1 MSEISVLRREIKYVV
16 AETEAAE
23 IKRELAAVMS
33 PDAHSPSGSYRVRS
47 LYFDTLNN
55 RDYFVKLAGIE
66 SRSKLRLR
74 VYSASD
80 ETAKLE
86 IKRKWGEYQRKDTL
100 TLTRRDAER
109 LIRGEY
115 VCLLDYAGALPAELY
130 ARLTLGVYRPAAM
143 IEYRRTAFTYPAF
156 NTRLTIDSN
165 IRSDEACT
173 DLFSDEVPHCPVL
186 TDRSVLEVKFN
197 GRLVS
202 PIRFVLNRH
211 HLTGESMGKYAAGRP
226 LLSQYV

>member
-1 MSEISVLRREIKYVV
+1 MKTGVFFYEVPPKFPKFPKFPNFLGIARNDSQIVRFGGIRYNERMSEISVLRREIKYVV

-55 RDYFVKLAGIE
+55 RDYFAKLAGIE

-143 IEYRRTAFTYPAF
+143 IEYRAR
-156 NTRLTIDSN
+156 R
-165 IRSDEACT
+165 
-173 DLFSDEVPHCPVL
+173 
-186 TDRSVLEVKFN
+186 
-197 GRLVS
+197 S
-202 PIRFVLNRH
+202 PIRR
-211 HLTGESMGKYAAGRP
+211 LTRA
-226 LLSQYV
+226 